1 MKSDPTN
8 PDSAGPGHGGEPQ
21 GKTCMRG
28 LIRRAGAHEKEV
40 WAGSRPGEGGRVQK
54 KDGVTYQA
62 RQADLTGGAANFF
75 LVTPLALAP
84 GGAADGAATGA
95 ECSAMTGFAGSAGP
109 LESMCRRCLSWT
121 GLGWTEIIRSAYARG
136 VKEKQTPAGYK

>member
-1 MKSDPTN
+1 
-8 PDSAGPGHGGEPQ
+8 
-21 GKTCMRG
+21 MRG
-28 LIRRAGAHEKEV
+28 LIRRAGAREKEV
-40 WAGSRPGEGGRVQK
+40 WAGSRPGEAGAQQK

-75 LVTPLALAP
+75 FVTPLALAL

-95 ECSAMTGFAGSAGP
+95 GCSAMTGFAGSFV
-109 LESMCRRCLSWT
+109 SMSRRWLSWT

-136 VKEKQTPAGYK
+136 VKEKQTPAG